1 MMKTDSVSSNPRRI
15 FAAVILAAGSLCL
28 LYAAQNIPAFA
39 NWYTEHI
46 YSILVETIGRFWGIF
61 PFSAVEFG
69 LYLTIL
75 VFILSLIYA
84 IRKKRPAA
92 WGANVLLFASI
103 LFFTYTICCGINYG
117 HSSFSETTGIT
128 TSSYT
133 AEELASVCELLTEQ
147 LNELAP
153 EISCAE
159 DGTSLM
165 GKKMVPRNA
174 KKAMDHIGTLYDEL
188 DGYYPLPKRLTVSEI
203 LSYQNLSGIYSPFTI
218 EANYNDDMTEYNL
231 PFTACHE
238 LSHLRG
244 FMQEEEANFIAF
256 LACVNADSPEFQYS
270 GYMLGW
276 LYATNQ
282 LYHADYEA
290 YERIHSMLN
299 NQSRTDLAA
308 NTQFWNTYDGQIA
321 EVSNQINDSYLK
333 ANGQDDG
340 VASYDRMVDL
350 IMAYYNE

>member
-1 MMKTDSVSSNPRRI
+1 MIKNKSAMNPIKRI
-15 FAAVILAAGSLCL
+15 VFSITLAAFSLVL
-28 LYAAQNIPAFA
+28 LYLSRLFPEFA
-39 NWYTEHI
+39 NWYTDHI
-46 YSILVETIGRFWGIF
+46 YSAFVNTIGRFWGLF
-61 PFSAVEFG
+61 PFSAVEFI
-69 LYLTIL
+69 LYLMIL
-75 VFILSLIYA
+75 LLLGTLFYA
-84 IRKKRPAA
+84 IYRKRLAM
-92 WGANVLLFASI
+92 WGADVLFFASI
-103 LFFTYTICCGINYG
+103 LFITYTLCCGINYN
-117 HSSFSETTGIT
+117 HSSFSETTGIV

-133 AEELASVCELLTEQ
+133 ADELASVCELLTEQ
-147 LNELAP
+147 LNTLAP
-153 EISCAE
+153 EVSRAE
-159 DGTSLM
+159 DGTSVM
-165 GKKMVPRNA
+165 GKNDVPKNA
-174 KKAMDHIGTLYDEL
+174 RKSMENIGTLYDEL
-188 DGYYPLPKRLTVSEI
+188 DGYYPVPKPLTVSEI

-218 EANYNDDMTEYNL
+218 EANYNNDMTDYNL

-256 LACVNADSPEFQYS
+256 LACIHADSTEFQYS

-290 YERIHSMLN
+290 YEQIYSSLN
-299 NQSRTDLAA
+299 DQSKTDLAA
-308 NTQFWNTYDGQIA
+308 NTKFWDQYEGQIA

-350 IMAYYNE
+350 MMAYYAH

>member
-1 MMKTDSVSSNPRRI
+1 MMKTDSAISDLRRA
-15 FAAVILAAGSLCL
+15 FTAVILAAGSLCL

-39 NWYTEHI
+39 DWYTAHV
-46 YSILVETIGRFWGIF
+46 YSILVETLGRFWGIF

-69 LYLTIL
+69 LYLAIFVL
-75 VFILSLIYA
+75 ILSLI
-84 IRKKRPAA
+84 
-92 WGANVLLFASI
+92 
-103 LFFTYTICCGINYG
+103 TYTLCCGINYG
-117 HSSFSETTGIT
+117 HKSFSVATGIT

-165 GKKMVPRNA
+165 RKEIVPRNA

>member
-1 MMKTDSVSSNPRRI
+1 M
-15 FAAVILAAGSLCL
+15 
-28 LYAAQNIPAFA
+28 
-39 NWYTEHI
+39 
-46 YSILVETIGRFWGIF
+46 
-61 PFSAVEFG
+61 
-69 LYLTIL
+69 
-75 VFILSLIYA
+75 
-84 IRKKRPAA
+84 RK
-92 WGANVLLFASI
+92 
-103 LFFTYTICCGINYG
+103 
-117 HSSFSETTGIT
+117 
-128 TSSYT
+128 
-133 AEELASVCELLTEQ
+133 
-147 LNELAP
+147 
-153 EISCAE
+153 EI
-159 DGTSLM
+159 
-165 GKKMVPRNA
+165 VPRNA

-203 LSYQNLSGIYSPFTI
+203 LSCQNLSGIYSPFTI

-299 NQSRTDLAA
+299 NQSQIDLAA

>member
-39 NWYTEHI
+39 DWYTAHV
-46 YSILVETIGRFWGIF
+46 YSILVETLGRFWGIF

-69 LYLTIL
+69 LYLAIFVL
-75 VFILSLIYA
+75 ILSLIYA
-84 IRKKRPAA
+84 IRRKRLRR

-103 LFFTYTICCGINYG
+103 LFFTYTLCCGINYG
-117 HSSFSETTGIT
+117 HKSFSVATGIT

-133 AEELASVCELLTEQ
+133 AEELASVCELLTNH
-147 LNELAP
+147 LNRLAP

-174 KKAMDHIGTLYDEL
+174 KNAMEQIGTLYDEL

-218 EANYNDDMTEYNL
+218 EANYNDDMTETIFPL
-231 PFTACHE
+231 PPVTSFLIYGVLCRRKKRILLRFWHASTRTLLSSNTAAICWVGFTQPTSSIMQITKPTNGYIPCSTI
-238 LSHLRG
+238 SHRLILR
-244 FMQEEEANFIAF
+244 QTR
-256 LACVNADSPEFQYS
+256 SS
-270 GYMLGW
+270 G
-276 LYATNQ
+276 
-282 LYHADYEA
+282 
-290 YERIHSMLN
+290 IHMTDRLLKYPIRSM
-299 NQSRTDLAA
+299 TV
-308 NTQFWNTYDGQIA
+308 I
-321 EVSNQINDSYLK
+321 
-333 ANGQDDG
+333 
-340 VASYDRMVDL
+340 
-350 IMAYYNE
+350 

>member
-1 MMKTDSVSSNPRRI
+1 MMKTDSAISDLRRA
-15 FAAVILAAGSLCL
+15 FTAVILAAGSLCL

-39 NWYTEHI
+39 DWYTAHV
-46 YSILVETIGRFWGIF
+46 YSILVETLGRFWGIF

-69 LYLTIL
+69 LYLAIFVL
-75 VFILSLIYA
+75 ILSLIYA
-84 IRKKRPAA
+84 IRRKRLRR

-165 GKKMVPRNA
+165 RKEIVPRNA

-218 EANYNDDMTEYNL
+218 EANYNEQCKNKD
-231 PFTACHE
+231 
-238 LSHLRG
+238 
-244 FMQEEEANFIAF
+244 
-256 LACVNADSPEFQYS
+256 
-270 GYMLGW
+270 
-276 LYATNQ
+276 
-282 LYHADYEA
+282 
-290 YERIHSMLN
+290 
-299 NQSRTDLAA
+299 
-308 NTQFWNTYDGQIA
+308 
-321 EVSNQINDSYLK
+321 
-333 ANGQDDG
+333 
-340 VASYDRMVDL
+340 
-350 IMAYYNE
+350 

>member
-75 VFILSLIYA
+75 VLILSLIYA
-84 IRKKRPAA
+84 IHKKRPAA

-117 HSSFSETTGIT
+117 HKSFSVATGIT

-133 AEELASVCELLTEQ
+133 AEELASVCELLTNH
-147 LNELAP
+147 LNRLAP

-165 GKKMVPRNA
+165 GKKMVPQTMR
-174 KKAMDHIGTLYDEL
+174 K
-188 DGYYPLPKRLTVSEI
+188 
-203 LSYQNLSGIYSPFTI
+203 F
-218 EANYNDDMTEYNL
+218 
-231 PFTACHE
+231 
-238 LSHLRG
+238 LRKW
-244 FMQEEEANFIAF
+244 M
-256 LACVNADSPEFQYS
+256 
-270 GYMLGW
+270 
-276 LYATNQ
+276 
-282 LYHADYEA
+282 
-290 YERIHSMLN
+290 
-299 NQSRTDLAA
+299 
-308 NTQFWNTYDGQIA
+308 
-321 EVSNQINDSYLK
+321 K
-333 ANGQDDG
+333 
-340 VASYDRMVDL
+340 
-350 IMAYYNE
+350 